1 MLKLPLWLR
10 LSALLIAVALIL
22 WLPIEDLDLRY
33 VLLFAALITAWW
45 AARFLVRLPPDGRS
59 FIMSHIVIGTLSGAA
74 VTPLAL
80 LLMVFKSGLHAHG
93 QPDFT
98 LSQMQA
104 ILARTPVWALAG
116 FLIALGLA
124 ILRLARKDPH
134 APRR

>member
-45 AARFLVRLPPDGRS
+45 AARFLVRLSPDGRS